1 MLILLSNIV
10 FMVIIIMIYVGRDQ
24 IIKVIKVSYLCC
36 SDVKLIDLIIR
47 IIEVMLRFL
56 TLFIFI
62 FFNYKY

>member
-1 MLILLSNIV
+1 
-10 FMVIIIMIYVGRDQ
+10 MIYVGRDQ